1 MRQETLI
8 MTAKVTLFLILLTQI
23 LGVALAT
30 EQASTLIGSW
40 RVEIAFENGER
51 RSFRL
56 DARAAGKGSFLPLG
70 PRQIGPTE
78 PSAAEWTQS
87 DDHSLSVSGPVQFPL
102 GNVGLAR
109 GTMVL
114 KGKFGI
120 DGSITGEAC
129 FFPSEQDPKDP
140 KATPSKSGT
149 FSAVRV
155 RD

>member
-1 MRQETLI
+1 MIT
-8 MTAKVTLFLILLTQI
+8 KVTLLLIVLTQI
-23 LGVALAT
+23 LGAARAT
-30 EQASTLIGSW
+30 AQSSGLIGSW
-40 RVEIAFENGER
+40 RVEIAFQNGES

-56 DARAAGKGSFLPLG
+56 EARAAGKGSFLPLG
-70 PRQIGPTE
+70 PRQVGPTE
-78 PSAAEWTQS
+78 PSAAEWVQS
-87 DDHSLSVSGPVQFPL
+87 DDHSLSICGPVQFPL

-109 GTMVL
+109 GTLVL
-114 KGKFGI
+114 KGKFGT
-120 DGSITGEAC
+120 DGSIAGEAR

>member
-1 MRQETLI
+1 M
-8 MTAKVTLFLILLTQI
+8 MAKVTSVLIVLIQT
-23 LGVALAT
+23 LGIALAMA
-30 EQASTLIGSW
+30 QPSSLIGSW
-40 RVEIAFENGER
+40 RVEIAFPNEES

-56 DARAAGKGSFLPLG
+56 DARAAGKGSFQPLG
-70 PRQIGPTE
+70 PRQVGPTE

-87 DDHSLSVSGPVQFPL
+87 DDHSVCVSGPVQFPL
-102 GNVGLAR
+102 GNVGLLR
-109 GTMVL
+109 GTLVL
-114 KGKFGI
+114 KGKFGT
-120 DGSITGEAC
+120 DGSITGDAR